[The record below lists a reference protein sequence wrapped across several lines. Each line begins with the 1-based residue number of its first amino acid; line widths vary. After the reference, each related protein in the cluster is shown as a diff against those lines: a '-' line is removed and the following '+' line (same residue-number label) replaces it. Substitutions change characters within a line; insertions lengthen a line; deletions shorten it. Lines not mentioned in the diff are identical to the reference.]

1 MERFEEQLEVIRTA
15 NHERRPCAMTTTDA
29 SALER
34 EVVELHGVIE
44 GWFAG
49 TRPRTAESYAGFAD
63 LLTLDFTSVSPDG
76 SSSSR
81 DVVVSGLEAA
91 PRRLSRHHRR
101 DPPVQVHRHLGRA
114 GSRSLRGVAVP
125 PGSNERARE
134 PGRHATRRGRA
145 SRMTVA
151 RPARDVASRCSAI

>member
-1 MERFEEQLEVIRTA
+1 
-15 NHERRPCAMTTTDA
+15 MTTTDV

-91 PRRLSRHHRR
+91 HGAYPGITVEIRRFKFIATSAELGVARYEEWQFHPARTSARLSLVVMRR
-101 DPPVQVHRHLGRA
+101 DADARHGWRWLALHETG
-114 GSRSLRGVAVP
+114 L
-125 PGSNERARE
+125 PGAA
-134 PGRHATRRGRA
+134 PA
-145 SRMTVA
+145 SA
-151 RPARDVASRCSAI
+151 QS

>member
-1 MERFEEQLEVIRTA
+1 
-15 NHERRPCAMTTTDA
+15 MTTTDA

-63 LLTLDFTSVSPDG
+63 LLGPDFTSVSPDG

-91 PRRLSRHHRR
+91 HGAIQASPSRS
-101 DPPVQVHRHLGRA
+101 A
-114 GSRSLRGVAVP
+114 GSSSSPPQPSWESLATRS
-125 PGSNERARE
+125 GSSTRLERAR
-134 PGRHATRRGRA
+134 A
-145 SRMTVA
+145 
-151 RPARDVASRCSAI
+151 